1 MSEPE
6 SVDVSTVVCP
16 TTGVTA
22 REAAIGALVARDH
35 LAAGPDEP
43 APRAATTTR
52 RRIAMIEDIRV
63 LTGVLALELATGEP
77 TAEGRYDPA
86 HRAALAHEAT
96 MRSESFA
103 LCAAVTLV
111 GLDLDADRPGGRPR
125 PAR

>member
-1 MSEPE
+1 VAGFVIEPE

-22 REAAIGALVARDH
+22 REAAVGALVARDH
-35 LAAGPDEP
+35 LVGPGDE
-43 APRAATTTR
+43 APRAASTTA
-52 RRIAMIEDIRV
+52 RRITMIEDIRV
-63 LTGVLALELATGEP
+63 LTGVLAMELATGEP
-77 TAEGRYDPA
+77 ATHGRYDPA

-111 GLDLDADRPGGRPR
+111 GLDLDAGRPEGS
-125 PAR
+125 